1 MSGELA
7 LQTMSKRQKKKMLDE
22 KNKEEE
28 EERQLRERILKAN
41 KEASRIASL
50 PQAEKETA

>member
-1 MSGELA
+1 
-7 LQTMSKRQKKKMLDE
+7 MSKRQKKKMLDE